1 MLLKEKWEALY
12 DFSQDREEYERL
24 CAEICYNT
32 ENNIENAKKLNKL
45 SKKLEFKDTIDNSLL
60 DLNLLEELKDD
71 DKELEKEYFELYT
84 KLEKQIDDFETELL
98 LSGKYDNNNAIL
110 TLHAGEGGTEA
121 QDWTEMLYR
130 MYYRWAATK
139 GFKVEVLDSLDGD
152 VAGIKSISFIIK
164 GENAYG
170 LLKSEHGVHRL
181 VRVSP
186 FDAKG
191 RRHTSFAAAEVIPE
205 LNDDTQIVIRPED
218 CEYQTFR
225 SGGPGGQY
233 QNTTES
239 GIRIIHKPTG
249 LIAESRQERSQ
260 AQNKETCLKVLRG
273 KLAELELEK
282 QQEEINKIKG
292 IQMANGWG
300 SQIRSYIFM
309 PYQLVK
315 DERTGYE
322 SAKINDVMDGNI
334 DGFIHAYLKYE
345 KNKRYNSDESK

>member
-24 CAEICYNT
+24 CAEMCYNA
-32 ENNIENAKKLNKL
+32 ENNIECAKKLNKL
-45 SKKLEFKDTIDNSLL
+45 SKKLEFKDTIDNSLS
-60 DLNLLEELKDD
+60 DLKLLEELKDD

-205 LNDDTQIVIRPED
+205 LSDDTQIVIRPED

-249 LIAESRQERSQ
+249 LVAESRQERSQ

-300 SQIRSYIFM
+300 SQIRSYVFM

-322 SAKINDVMDGNI
+322 SAKINDVMDGDI
-334 DGFIHAYLKYE
+334 DGFIHAYLKW
-345 KNKRYNSDESK
+345 SL

>member
-12 DFSQDREEYERL
+12 DFSQDKEEYDRL
-24 CAEICYNT
+24 CAEMCYNA
-32 ENNIENAKKLNKL
+32 ENNIECAKKLNKL
-45 SKKLEFKDTIDNSLL
+45 NKKLEFKDTIDNSLL
-60 DLNLLEELKDD
+60 DLKLLEELKDD
-71 DKELEKEYFELYT
+71 DKELEKEYFELYA

-139 GFKVEVLDSLDGD
+139 GFKIEVLDSLDGD
-152 VAGIKSISFIIK
+152 IAGIKSISFIIK

-205 LNDDTQIVIRPED
+205 LSDDTQIVIRPED

-249 LIAESRQERSQ
+249 VIGESRQERSQ

-300 SQIRSYIFM
+300 SQIRSYVFM

-322 SAKINDVMDGNI
+322 SAKINDVMDGDI
-334 DGFIHAYLKYE
+334 DGFIHAYLK
-345 KNKRYNSDESK
+345 NSLVVN

>member
-24 CAEICYNT
+24 CAEMCYNA
-32 ENNIENAKKLNKL
+32 ENNIECAKKLNKL
-45 SKKLEFKDTIDNSLL
+45 SKKLEFKDKIDNSLL

-139 GFKVEVLDSLDGD
+139 GFKIEILDCLDGD

-205 LNDDTQIVIRPED
+205 LSDDTQIVIRPED

-249 LIAESRQERSQ
+249 LVAESRQERSQ

-300 SQIRSYIFM
+300 SQIRSYVFM

-334 DGFIHAYLKYE
+334 DGFIHAYLKNNLVV
-345 KNKRYNSDESK
+345 K

>member
-24 CAEICYNT
+24 CAEMCYNT
-32 ENNIENAKKLNKL
+32 ENNIECAKKLNKL

-71 DKELEKEYFELYT
+71 DKELEKEYFELYN

-152 VAGIKSISFIIK
+152 VAGIKNISFIIK

-300 SQIRSYIFM
+300 SQIRSYVFM

-334 DGFIHAYLKYE
+334 DGFIHAYLKE
-345 KNKRYNSDESK
+345 FINKK

>member
-24 CAEICYNT
+24 CAEMCYNA
-32 ENNIENAKKLNKL
+32 ENNIECAKKLNKL

-139 GFKVEVLDSLDGD
+139 GFKVEVLDCLDGD

-191 RRHTSFAAAEVIPE
+191 RRHTSFAAVEVIPE
-205 LNDDTQIVIRPED
+205 LSDDTQIVIRPED

-300 SQIRSYIFM
+300 SQIRSYVFM

-334 DGFIHAYLKYE
+334 DGFIHAYLK
-345 KNKRYNSDESK
+345 NSLFVN

>member
-24 CAEICYNT
+24 CAEMCYNA
-32 ENNIENAKKLNKL
+32 ENNIECAKRLNKL

-60 DLNLLEELKDD
+60 DLKLLEELKDD

-139 GFKVEVLDSLDGD
+139 GFKVEVLDCLDGD

-191 RRHTSFAAAEVIPE
+191 RRHTSFAAVEVIPE
-205 LNDDTQIVIRPED
+205 LSDDTQIVIRPED

-300 SQIRSYIFM
+300 SQIRSYVFM

-322 SAKINDVMDGNI
+322 SAKINDVMDGDI
-334 DGFIHAYLKYE
+334 DGFIHAYLK
-345 KNKRYNSDESK
+345 NSLVVN

>member
-12 DFSQDREEYERL
+12 DFSQDREEYDRL
-24 CAEICYNT
+24 CVEMCYNT
-32 ENNIENAKKLNKL
+32 ENNIECAKKLNKL

-60 DLNLLEELKDD
+60 DLKLLEELKDD
-71 DKELEKEYFELYT
+71 DKELEEEYFELYT

-130 MYYRWAATK
+130 MYYRWAAAK
-139 GFKVEVLDSLDGD
+139 GFKVEVLDCLDGD

-164 GENAYG
+164 GENVYG

-260 AQNKETCLKVLRG
+260 VQNKETCLKVLRG

-300 SQIRSYIFM
+300 SQIRSYVFM

-322 SAKINDVMDGNI
+322 SAKINDVMDGDI
-334 DGFIHAYLKYE
+334 DGFIHAYLK
-345 KNKRYNSDESK
+345 NSLVVN

>member
-24 CAEICYNT
+24 CAEMCYNA
-32 ENNIENAKKLNKL
+32 ENNIECAKKLNKL

-60 DLNLLEELKDD
+60 DLKLLEELKDD

-139 GFKVEVLDSLDGD
+139 GFKVEVLDCLDGD

-186 FDAKG
+186 FDARG

-205 LNDDTQIVIRPED
+205 LSDDTQIVIRPED

-260 AQNKETCLKVLRG
+260 TQNKETCLKVLRG

-300 SQIRSYIFM
+300 SQIRSYVFM

-322 SAKINDVMDGNI
+322 SAKINDVMDGDI
-334 DGFIHAYLKYE
+334 DGFIHAYLK
-345 KNKRYNSDESK
+345 NSLVVN

>member
-24 CAEICYNT
+24 CAEMCYNT
-32 ENNIENAKKLNKL
+32 ENNIECAKKLNKL

-130 MYYRWAATK
+130 MYYRWAAIK
-139 GFKVEVLDSLDGD
+139 GFKIEVLDSLDGD

-205 LNDDTQIVIRPED
+205 LSDDTQIVIRPED

-300 SQIRSYIFM
+300 SQIRSYVFM

-322 SAKINDVMDGNI
+322 SAKINDVMDGDI
-334 DGFIHAYLKYE
+334 DGFIHAYLK
-345 KNKRYNSDESK
+345 NSLVVN

>member
-12 DFSQDREEYERL
+12 DFSQDREEYDRL
-24 CAEICYNT
+24 CAEMCYNA
-32 ENNIENAKKLNKL
+32 ENNIECAKKLNKL

-300 SQIRSYIFM
+300 SQIRSYVFM

-322 SAKINDVMDGNI
+322 SAKINDVMDGDI
-334 DGFIHAYLKYE
+334 DSFIHAYLK
-345 KNKRYNSDESK
+345 NSLVVN

>member
-24 CAEICYNT
+24 CAEMCYNT
-32 ENNIENAKKLNKL
+32 ENNIECAKKLNKL
-45 SKKLEFKDTIDNSLL
+45 SKKLEFKDKIDNSLL

-130 MYYRWAATK
+130 MYYRWAAMK
-139 GFKVEVLDSLDGD
+139 GFKVEVLDCLDGD

-205 LNDDTQIVIRPED
+205 LSDDTQIVIRPED

-300 SQIRSYIFM
+300 SQIRSYVFM

-334 DGFIHAYLKYE
+334 DGFIHAYLK
-345 KNKRYNSDESK
+345 NSLVVN

>member
-24 CAEICYNT
+24 CAEMCYNA
-32 ENNIENAKKLNKL
+32 ENNIECAKKLNKL

-60 DLNLLEELKDD
+60 DLKLLEELKDD
-71 DKELEKEYFELYT
+71 DKELEKEYFELYN

-300 SQIRSYIFM
+300 SQIRSYVFM

-322 SAKINDVMDGNI
+322 SAKINDVMDGDI
-334 DGFIHAYLKYE
+334 DGFIHAYLK
-345 KNKRYNSDESK
+345 NSLVVN

>member
-24 CAEICYNT
+24 CAEMCYNA
-32 ENNIENAKKLNKL
+32 ENNIECAKKLNKL

-60 DLNLLEELKDD
+60 DLKLLEELKDD

-249 LIAESRQERSQ
+249 LVAESRQERSQ

-300 SQIRSYIFM
+300 SQIRSYVFM

-322 SAKINDVMDGNI
+322 SAKINDVMDGDI
-334 DGFIHAYLKYE
+334 DGFIHAYLK
-345 KNKRYNSDESK
+345 NSLVVN

>member
-24 CAEICYNT
+24 CAEMCYNA
-32 ENNIENAKKLNKL
+32 ENNIECAKKLNKL

-60 DLNLLEELKDD
+60 DLKLLEELKDD
-71 DKELEKEYFELYT
+71 DKELENEYFELYT

-139 GFKVEVLDSLDGD
+139 GFKIEVLDCLDGD

-205 LNDDTQIVIRPED
+205 LSDDTQIVIRPED

-249 LIAESRQERSQ
+249 LVAESRQERSQ

-300 SQIRSYIFM
+300 SQIRSYVFM

-322 SAKINDVMDGNI
+322 SAKINDIMDGNI
-334 DGFIHAYLKYE
+334 DGFIHAYLK
-345 KNKRYNSDESK
+345 NSLIVN

>member
-24 CAEICYNT
+24 CAEMCYNT
-32 ENNIENAKKLNKL
+32 ENNIECAKKLNKL

-60 DLNLLEELKDD
+60 DLKLLEELKDD
-71 DKELEKEYFELYT
+71 DKELEKEYFELYA

-130 MYYRWAATK
+130 MYYRWAVMK
-139 GFKVEVLDSLDGD
+139 GFKIEVLDCLDGD

-205 LNDDTQIVIRPED
+205 LSDDTQIVIKPED

-300 SQIRSYIFM
+300 SQIRSYVFM

-334 DGFIHAYLKYE
+334 DGFIHAYLK
-345 KNKRYNSDESK
+345 NNLVVN

>member
-12 DFSQDREEYERL
+12 DFSQDKEEYDRL
-24 CAEICYNT
+24 CAEMCYNA
-32 ENNIENAKKLNKL
+32 ENNIECAKKLNKL

-71 DKELEKEYFELYT
+71 DKELEKEYFELYN

-130 MYYRWAATK
+130 MYYRWAAMK

-152 VAGIKSISFIIK
+152 IAGIKSISFIIK

-205 LNDDTQIVIRPED
+205 LSDDTQIVIRPED

-334 DGFIHAYLKYE
+334 DGFIHAYLK
-345 KNKRYNSDESK
+345 NSLVVN

>member
-24 CAEICYNT
+24 CAEMCYNM
-32 ENNIENAKKLNKL
+32 ENNIECAKKLNKL

-60 DLNLLEELKDD
+60 DLKLLEELKDD
-71 DKELEKEYFELYT
+71 DKELEKEYFELYA

-139 GFKVEVLDSLDGD
+139 GFKIEVLDCLDGD

-191 RRHTSFAAAEVIPE
+191 RRHTSFSAAEVIPE
-205 LNDDTQIVIRPED
+205 LSDDTQIVIRPED

-300 SQIRSYIFM
+300 SQIRSYVFM

-322 SAKINDVMDGNI
+322 SAKINDVMDGDI
-334 DGFIHAYLKYE
+334 DGFIHAYLK
-345 KNKRYNSDESK
+345 NSLVVN

>member
-12 DFSQDREEYERL
+12 DFSQDREEYDRL
-24 CAEICYNT
+24 CAEMCYNA
-32 ENNIENAKKLNKL
+32 ENNIECAKKLNKL

-60 DLNLLEELKDD
+60 DLKLLEELKDD
-71 DKELEKEYFELYT
+71 DKELEKEYFELYN

-139 GFKVEVLDSLDGD
+139 GFKVEVLESLDGD

-300 SQIRSYIFM
+300 SQIRSYVFM

-322 SAKINDVMDGNI
+322 SVKINDVMDGNI
-334 DGFIHAYLKYE
+334 DGFIHAYLK
-345 KNKRYNSDESK
+345 NSLVVN

>member
-12 DFSQDREEYERL
+12 DFSQDKEEYERL
-24 CAEICYNT
+24 CAEMCYNA
-32 ENNIENAKKLNKL
+32 ENNIECAKKLNKL

-71 DKELEKEYFELYT
+71 DKELEKEYFELYA

-139 GFKVEVLDSLDGD
+139 GFKIEVLDSLDGD

-205 LNDDTQIVIRPED
+205 LNDDTQIVVRPED

-249 LIAESRQERSQ
+249 LVAESRQERSQ

-322 SAKINDVMDGNI
+322 SAKINDIMDGDI
-334 DGFIHAYLKYE
+334 DGFIHAYLK
-345 KNKRYNSDESK
+345 NSLVVN

>member
-24 CAEICYNT
+24 CAEMCYNA
-32 ENNIENAKKLNKL
+32 ENNIECAKKLNKL

-60 DLNLLEELKDD
+60 DLKLLEELKDD

-139 GFKVEVLDSLDGD
+139 GFKVEVLDCLDGD

-322 SAKINDVMDGNI
+322 SAKINDIMDGDI
-334 DGFIHAYLKYE
+334 DGFIHAYLK
-345 KNKRYNSDESK
+345 NSLVVN

>member
-12 DFSQDREEYERL
+12 DFSQDREEYDRL
-24 CAEICYNT
+24 CAEMCYNA
-32 ENNIENAKKLNKL
+32 ENNIECAKKLNKL

-60 DLNLLEELKDD
+60 DLKLLEELKDD
-71 DKELEKEYFELYT
+71 DKELEKEYFELYA

-130 MYYRWAATK
+130 MYYRWAAAK
-139 GFKVEVLDSLDGD
+139 GFKVEVLDCLDGD

-191 RRHTSFAAAEVIPE
+191 RRHTSFAAVEVIPE
-205 LNDDTQIVIRPED
+205 LSDDTQIVIRPED

-300 SQIRSYIFM
+300 SQIRSYVFM

-322 SAKINDVMDGNI
+322 SAKINDVMDGDI
-334 DGFIHAYLKYE
+334 DGFIHAYLK
-345 KNKRYNSDESK
+345 NSLVVN

>member
-24 CAEICYNT
+24 CAEMCYNA
-32 ENNIENAKKLNKL
+32 ENNIECAKKLNKL

-71 DKELEKEYFELYT
+71 DKELEKEYFELYN

-130 MYYRWAATK
+130 MYYRWAIAK
-139 GFKVEVLDSLDGD
+139 GFKVEVLDCLDGD

-205 LNDDTQIVIRPED
+205 LSDDTQIVIRPED

-249 LIAESRQERSQ
+249 LVAESRQERSQ

-300 SQIRSYIFM
+300 SQIRSYVFM

-334 DGFIHAYLKYE
+334 DSFIHAYLKW
-345 KNKRYNSDESK
+345 SL

>member
-24 CAEICYNT
+24 CAEMCYNA
-32 ENNIENAKKLNKL
+32 ENNIECAKKLNKL

-71 DKELEKEYFELYT
+71 DKELEKEYFELYA

-110 TLHAGEGGTEA
+110 TLHAGEGGTEG

-152 VAGIKSISFIIK
+152 IAGIKSISFIIK

-300 SQIRSYIFM
+300 SQIRSYVFM

-334 DGFIHAYLKYE
+334 DGFIHAYLK
-345 KNKRYNSDESK
+345 NSLVVN

>member
-12 DFSQDREEYERL
+12 DFSQDREEYDRL
-24 CAEICYNT
+24 CAEMCYNA
-32 ENNIENAKKLNKL
+32 ENNIECAKKLNKL

-130 MYYRWAATK
+130 MYYRWATTK

-300 SQIRSYIFM
+300 SQIRSYVFM

-322 SAKINDVMDGNI
+322 SAKINDVMDGDI
-334 DGFIHAYLKYE
+334 DSFIHAYLK
-345 KNKRYNSDESK
+345 NSLVVN

>member
-24 CAEICYNT
+24 CAEMCYNA
-32 ENNIENAKKLNKL
+32 ENNIECAKKINKL
-45 SKKLEFKDTIDNSLL
+45 SKKLEFKDTIDNSLS

-71 DKELEKEYFELYT
+71 DKELENEYFELYT

-130 MYYRWAATK
+130 MYYRWAAMK

-300 SQIRSYIFM
+300 SQIRSYVFM

-322 SAKINDVMDGNI
+322 SAKINDVMDGDI
-334 DGFIHAYLKYE
+334 DGFIHAYLK
-345 KNKRYNSDESK
+345 NSLVVN

>member
-12 DFSQDREEYERL
+12 DFSQDREEYDRL
-24 CAEICYNT
+24 CAEMCYNT
-32 ENNIENAKKLNKL
+32 ENNIECAKKLNKL
-45 SKKLEFKDTIDNSLL
+45 SKKLEFKDIIDNSLL
-60 DLNLLEELKDD
+60 DLKLLEELKDD

-130 MYYRWAATK
+130 MYYRWAAMK
-139 GFKVEVLDSLDGD
+139 GFKVEVLDCLDGD

-205 LNDDTQIVIRPED
+205 LSDDTQIVIRPED

-300 SQIRSYIFM
+300 SQIRSYVFM

-322 SAKINDVMDGNI
+322 SAKINDVMDGDI
-334 DGFIHAYLKYE
+334 DGFIHAYLK
-345 KNKRYNSDESK
+345 NSLVVN

>member
-24 CAEICYNT
+24 CAEMCYNT
-32 ENNIENAKKLNKL
+32 ENNIECAKKLNKL

-60 DLNLLEELKDD
+60 DLKLLEELKDD
-71 DKELEKEYFELYT
+71 DKELEKEYFELYA

-300 SQIRSYIFM
+300 SQIRSYVFM

-322 SAKINDVMDGNI
+322 SAKINDVMDGDI
-334 DGFIHAYLKYE
+334 DGFIHAYLK
-345 KNKRYNSDESK
+345 NSLVVN

>member
-12 DFSQDREEYERL
+12 DFSQDREEYDRL
-24 CAEICYNT
+24 CAEMCYNT
-32 ENNIENAKKLNKL
+32 ENNIECAKKLNKL

-60 DLNLLEELKDD
+60 DLKLLEELKDD

-130 MYYRWAATK
+130 MYYRWAAMK
-139 GFKVEVLDSLDGD
+139 GFKVEVLDCLDGD

-205 LNDDTQIVIRPED
+205 LSDDTQIVIRPED

-300 SQIRSYIFM
+300 SQIRSYVFM

-322 SAKINDVMDGNI
+322 SAKINDIMDGNI
-334 DGFIHAYLKYE
+334 DGFIHAYLK
-345 KNKRYNSDESK
+345 NNLVVN

>member
-12 DFSQDREEYERL
+12 DFSQDKEEYDRL
-24 CAEICYNT
+24 CAEMCYNA
-32 ENNIENAKKLNKL
+32 ENNIECAKKLNKL

-60 DLNLLEELKDD
+60 DLKLLEELKDD

-121 QDWTEMLYR
+121 QDWTEMLSR
-130 MYYRWAATK
+130 MYHRWAATK

-191 RRHTSFAAAEVIPE
+191 RRHTSFAAVEVIPE

-300 SQIRSYIFM
+300 SQIRSYVFM

-322 SAKINDVMDGNI
+322 SAKINDIMDGNI
-334 DGFIHAYLKYE
+334 DGFIHAYLK
-345 KNKRYNSDESK
+345 NSLFVN

>member
-12 DFSQDREEYERL
+12 DFSQDREEYDRL
-24 CAEICYNT
+24 CAEMCYNA
-32 ENNIENAKKLNKL
+32 ENNIECAKKLNKL

-139 GFKVEVLDSLDGD
+139 GFKIEVLDSLDGD

-205 LNDDTQIVIRPED
+205 LSDDTQIIIRPED

-260 AQNKETCLKVLRG
+260 TQNKETCLKVLRG

-300 SQIRSYIFM
+300 SQIRSYVFM

-334 DGFIHAYLKYE
+334 DGFIHAYLK
-345 KNKRYNSDESK
+345 NSLVVN

>member
-24 CAEICYNT
+24 CAEMCYNA
-32 ENNIENAKKLNKL
+32 ENNIECAKKLNKL

-60 DLNLLEELKDD
+60 DLKLLEELKDD
-71 DKELEKEYFELYT
+71 DKELEEEYFELYT

-130 MYYRWAATK
+130 MYYRWAAAK
-139 GFKVEVLDSLDGD
+139 GFKVEVLDCLDGD

-300 SQIRSYIFM
+300 SQIRSYVFM

-334 DGFIHAYLKYE
+334 DGFIHAYLK
-345 KNKRYNSDESK
+345 NSLVVN

>member
-24 CAEICYNT
+24 CAEMCYNT
-32 ENNIENAKKLNKL
+32 ENNIECAKKLNKL

-60 DLNLLEELKDD
+60 DLKLLEEVKDD
-71 DKELEKEYFELYT
+71 DKELENEYCELYA

-130 MYYRWAATK
+130 MYYRWAAAK
-139 GFKVEVLDSLDGD
+139 GFKIEVLDSLDGD

-300 SQIRSYIFM
+300 SQIRSYVFM

-322 SAKINDVMDGNI
+322 SAKINDVMNGNI
-334 DGFIHAYLKYE
+334 DDFIHAYLK
-345 KNKRYNSDESK
+345 NSLVVN

>member
-24 CAEICYNT
+24 CAEMCYNA
-32 ENNIENAKKLNKL
+32 ENNIECAKKLNKL

-60 DLNLLEELKDD
+60 DLKLLEELKDD
-71 DKELEKEYFELYT
+71 DKELEEEYFELYT

-130 MYYRWAATK
+130 MYYRWAAAK
-139 GFKVEVLDSLDGD
+139 GFKVEVLDCLDGD

-300 SQIRSYIFM
+300 SQIRSYVFM

-322 SAKINDVMDGNI
+322 SAKINDVMDGDI
-334 DGFIHAYLKYE
+334 DGFIHAYLK
-345 KNKRYNSDESK
+345 NSLVVN

>member
-12 DFSQDREEYERL
+12 DFSQDREEYDRL
-24 CAEICYNT
+24 CAEMCYNT
-32 ENNIENAKKLNKL
+32 ENNIECAKKLNKL

-130 MYYRWAATK
+130 MYYRWATAK
-139 GFKVEVLDSLDGD
+139 GFKVEVLDCLDGD

-205 LNDDTQIVIRPED
+205 LSDDTQIVIRPED

-300 SQIRSYIFM
+300 SQIRSYVFM

-334 DGFIHAYLKYE
+334 DGFIHAYLKW
-345 KNKRYNSDESK
+345 SL

>member
-12 DFSQDREEYERL
+12 DFSQDKEEYDRL
-24 CAEICYNT
+24 CAEMCYNA
-32 ENNIENAKKLNKL
+32 ENNIECAKKLNKL

-60 DLNLLEELKDD
+60 DLKLLEELKDD
-71 DKELEKEYFELYT
+71 DKELEEEYFELYT

-205 LNDDTQIVIRPED
+205 LSDDTQIVIRPED

-300 SQIRSYIFM
+300 SQIRSYVFM

-322 SAKINDVMDGNI
+322 SAKINDVMDGDI
-334 DGFIHAYLKYE
+334 DGFIHAYLK
-345 KNKRYNSDESK
+345 NSLVVD

>member
-12 DFSQDREEYERL
+12 DFSQDKEEYDRL
-24 CAEICYNT
+24 CAEMCYNA
-32 ENNIENAKKLNKL
+32 ENNIECAKKLNKL

-139 GFKVEVLDSLDGD
+139 RFKVEVLDNLDGD

-205 LNDDTQIVIRPED
+205 LNDDTQIVVRPED

-249 LIAESRQERSQ
+249 LVAESRQERSQ
-260 AQNKETCLKVLRG
+260 IQNRETCLKVLRG

-282 QQEEINKIKG
+282 QQAEINKIKG

-300 SQIRSYIFM
+300 SQIRSYVFC
-309 PYQLVK
+309 PYTMVK
-315 DERTGYE
+315 DHRTNYE
-322 SAKINDVMDGNI
+322 TGNVQAVMDGDL
-334 DGFIHAYLKYE
+334 DGFINEYLKLSSIQ
-345 KNKRYNSDESK
+345 K

>member
-24 CAEICYNT
+24 CAEMCYNT
-32 ENNIENAKKLNKL
+32 ENNIECAKKLNKL

-60 DLNLLEELKDD
+60 DLKLLEELKDD

-186 FDAKG
+186 FDAKN
-191 RRHTSFAAAEVIPE
+191 RRHTSFAAVEVLPQLPLTE
-205 LNDDTQIVIRPED
+205 VPQLNWNDIVM
-218 CEYQTFR
+218 QSFR

-233 QNTTES
+233 QNTTDS
-239 GIRIIHKPTG
+239 GCRLIHKPTG
-249 LIAESRQERSQ
+249 IVVESRQERSQ
-260 AQNKETCLKVLRG
+260 LQNRKTCEEMLAAKLIALEEEKKKAEVDELKG
-273 KLAELELEK
+273 EQTEA
-282 QQEEINKIKG
+282 
-292 IQMANGWG
+292 GWG
-300 SQIRSYIFM
+300 HAIRSYVFM

-315 DERTGYE
+315 DNRSGYE
-322 SAKINDVMDGNI
+322 TGKVEAVLDGEIDDMIKEYLINVR
-334 DGFIHAYLKYE
+334 K
-345 KNKRYNSDESK
+345 

>member
-24 CAEICYNT
+24 CAEMCYNA
-32 ENNIENAKKLNKL
+32 ENNIECAKKLNKL

-60 DLNLLEELKDD
+60 DLKLLEELKDD
-71 DKELEKEYFELYT
+71 DKELENEYFELYT

-300 SQIRSYIFM
+300 SQIRSYVFM

-322 SAKINDVMDGNI
+322 SAKINDVMDGDI
-334 DGFIHAYLKYE
+334 DGFIHAYLK
-345 KNKRYNSDESK
+345 NSLVVN